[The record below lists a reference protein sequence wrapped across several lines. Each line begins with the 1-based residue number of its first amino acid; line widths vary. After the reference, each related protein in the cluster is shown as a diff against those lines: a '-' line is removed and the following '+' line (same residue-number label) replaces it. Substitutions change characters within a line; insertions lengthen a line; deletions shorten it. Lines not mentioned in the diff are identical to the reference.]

1 MWEKQW
7 ARKFNTITLPEE
19 TQPGCNNQLK
29 FVFFSNIVTTT
40 VSEIM
45 IHLSEKYNNLLMM
58 TCLCHRHFCFLM
70 LMFKKNLHGKEHP

>member
-29 FVFFSNIVTTT
+29 SVFFSNTVTTT

-45 IHLSEKYNNLLMM
+45 IHLSEKYNKFTDDDLFMSQALL
-58 TCLCHRHFCFLM
+58 FF
-70 LMFKKNLHGKEHP
+70 NINV